1 MKYDVESFTPK
12 AVPTKAEAKPEEK
25 VKKPQVTAAP
35 PSSQYTDIPLTNIR
49 EIIAKRLLESKTT
62 IPHYYIRT
70 EIVIDD
76 CIA

>member
-12 AVPTKAEAKPEEK
+12 AAPTKAEAKPEQK
-25 VKKPQVTAAP
+25 VQKPQPTAGAP
-35 PSSQYTDIPLTNIR
+35 STQYTDIPLTNVR

-70 EIVIDD
+70 DIVMDE